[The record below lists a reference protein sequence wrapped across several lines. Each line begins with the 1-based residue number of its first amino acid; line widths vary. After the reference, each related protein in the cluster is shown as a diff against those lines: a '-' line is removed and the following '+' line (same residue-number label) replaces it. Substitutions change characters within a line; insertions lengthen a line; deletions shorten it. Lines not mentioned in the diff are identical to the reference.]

1 MDRPH
6 DVLPADVI
14 DALRRGHAI
23 EAIKLLR
30 AKGISLGDAKA
41 RVEAQMRDG
50 LGSDRAH
57 HAACRVVSRAIE
69 PSINRTIRWARPAA
83 RRSSWVTCI
92 MQLLPARCAPTTW
105 RPNSGRWSRARGRA
119 GRRPTRSLCSTAVG
133 LASRTSR
140 RRLVLTRSPAIVTSA
155 RVVA

>member
-41 RVEAQMRDG
+41 RVEAHLRGFTTPGAAQQAARALPPDAARALARGDKIEAIKLVRTETG
-50 LGSDRAH
+50 LGLKEAKDWVDAQAS
-57 HAACRVVSRAIE
+57 
-69 PSINRTIRWARPAA
+69 PSQFPTG
-83 RRSSWVTCI
+83 
-92 MQLLPARCAPTTW
+92 LAPGEVP
-105 RPNSGRWSRARGRA
+105 RHEGRWGW
-119 GRRPTRSLCSTAVG
+119 
-133 LASRTSR
+133 
-140 RRLVLTRSPAIVTSA
+140 I
-155 RVVA
+155 VVAILLVAAAYFLIFRSG